1 MDVAPQSESPRT
13 SAKINRAFAEPR
25 PLQNRLVGVN
35 DDDSS
40 ATGPGPT
47 VRDREGVDADFTAF
61 VAAQGARLLR
71 LAELICGDPHRAADL
86 TQTALERA
94 YLRWHRIRSDDPLAY
109 VRRIIV
115 NSYRD
120 WWRLRRGREWSTGT
134 VPEPAQAWDV
144 ADRHAQQDLM
154 QAALWKLTRRERQVV
169 VLRYYA
175 DLSEAAIA
183 AELRI
188 APGTV
193 KSSLSR
199 ALGRLRA
206 LPEFAERGEHV
217 ELERR

>member
-1 MDVAPQSESPRT
+1 MDV
-13 SAKINRAFAEPR
+13 
-25 PLQNRLVGVN
+25 
-35 DDDSS
+35 DDDDTLG
-40 ATGPGPT
+40 TGPEPAIPEPT
-47 VRDREGVDADFTAF
+47 ARDPESVDADFTAF
-61 VAAQGARLLR
+61 VAAQGGRLLR

-94 YLRWHRIRSDDPLAY
+94 YLRWHRIRADDPLAY

-120 WWRLRRGREWSTGT
+120 WWRLRRGREWSTDA
-134 VPEPAQAWDV
+134 VPEREQPWDV
-144 ADRHAQQDLM
+144 ADRHAQQDLVRT
-154 QAALWKLTRRERQVV
+154 ALRTLTRRERQVV

-193 KSSLSR
+193 KSCLSR
-199 ALGRLRA
+199 ALRRLRA
-206 LPEFAERGEHV
+206 LPEFAERAEPV
-217 ELERR
+217 EVETG